1 MDFKPTAAMRNVRTV
16 KRGLPDAGYWK
27 KFESPVLVKEYG
39 MVTSLEFSPVKPHD
53 LVVTASTRLQ
63 LYNGRTGQLKK
74 SITRF
79 TSPAH
84 SGSFRSDG
92 KLLVAGDESNLVQ
105 VFDVN
110 SRAIL
115 RTFKGHTD
123 PVHVTRF
130 MPSRTQ
136 VFSGSDDTTVR
147 VWDIPSQSP
156 VFTSDEHTDYVRSGC
171 IFAENPSLFA
181 TGSYDHTV
189 RIWDTRASSC
199 AIKINVDD
207 PVEAVLSLPGASVLA
222 VANGPSVQMFDIS
235 MGGRPLFSMGN
246 HEKTVTSLCLDS
258 SGGRLLAGSLDH
270 HVKVYDLQTY
280 KMTYS
285 SNYPAPVLSVA
296 LSPDE
301 TMLAVG
307 MTSGVFSLRRRN
319 VSAKEQ
325 AQVEAKEHLV
335 YGTRAYFMRGASHK
349 GADDDLRIE
358 YKRSKSLADYDKFL
372 RKFEYSRAL
381 DAVLA
386 NNRAGMTIV
395 SLLQE
400 LVHRDG
406 LGAAL
411 SGRDELSLDPILRFV
426 AKYISHPR
434 YTQLLIRV
442 SNVILDIY
450 GDLLHDSTRT
460 SELLLRLRNKI
471 RNELRMHQDL
481 TLLLGSMD
489 MLMSACEI
497 SHLKTSNVSEDEH
510 VSANATATAK
520 VAISSVTAST
530 DK

>member
-1 MDFKPTAAMRNVRTV
+1 MDFKPLGATRTARAV
-16 KRGLPDAGYWK
+16 KRGLPEAGYWK

-53 LVVTASTRLQ
+53 LVATASTRLQ

-79 TSPAH
+79 NSPAH

-105 VFDVN
+105 VFDVG

-123 PVHVTRF
+123 PVHITRF
-130 MPSRTQ
+130 MPNRTQ
-136 VFSGSDDTTVR
+136 VFSGSDDTTVH
-147 VWDIPSQSP
+147 VWDIPSQAS
-156 VFTSDEHTDYVRSGC
+156 VFTSNEHSDYVRSGC
-171 IFAENPSLFA
+171 VFAENPNLFA

-189 RIWDTRASSC
+189 RIWDTRAGSC
-199 AIKINVDD
+199 AIKIAVDD
-207 PVEAVLSLPGASVLA
+207 PVESVLSLPGASVFA

-258 SGGRLLAGSLDH
+258 NGGRLLAGSLDH

-307 MTSGVFSLRRRN
+307 MTSGVFSLRRRD

-325 AQVEAKEHLV
+325 AQVELKERTV
-335 YGTRAYFMRGASHK
+335 YGTRAYFMRGSSHK
-349 GADDDLRIE
+349 GVDDDLRIE
-358 YKRSKSLADYDKFL
+358 YKRSRSLADYDHFL

-386 NNRAGMTIV
+386 NNRAGVTVI

-406 LGAAL
+406 LGSAL

-426 AKYISHPR
+426 SKYINHPR

-450 GDLLHDSTRT
+450 GDLIYDSTRT
-460 SELLLRLRNKI
+460 SELLVRLLSKIRLELRL
-471 RNELRMHQDL
+471 HQDL
-481 TLLLGSMD
+481 TLMLGSMD

-497 SHLKTSNVSEDEH
+497 SHLKAANVSEDDDH
-510 VSANATATAK
+510 ISASATVVKATTLAVK
-520 VAISSVTAST
+520 SAAN
-530 DK
+530 